1 MTSRK
6 TTSYV
11 EFYGDVSLE
20 DQLDHHTKYGKT
32 QKTYDGILRL
42 FIDYLR
48 LPSDQVQLSKDDL
61 EDEKIA
67 SFVGAEGL
75 LFIIIIEFLKNNQIF
90 YRNV

>member
-6 TTSYV
+6 TTSNV

-20 DQLDHHTKYGKT
+20 DQLTKYGKT